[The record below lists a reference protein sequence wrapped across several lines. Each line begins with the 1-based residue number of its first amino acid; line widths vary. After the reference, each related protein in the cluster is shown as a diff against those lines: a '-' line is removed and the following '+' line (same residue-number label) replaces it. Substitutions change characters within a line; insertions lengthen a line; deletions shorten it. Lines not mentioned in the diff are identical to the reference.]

1 MGFWINRYSTK
12 WCGRWAHRGV
22 HIPIFSVL
30 IVDFFLFRLFFL
42 FSTKQKSK
50 QVRKKRVADV
60 ITENND
66 EYTISLMG
74 SSSTYQSD
82 NTVHN
87 IYHESAIWLVKYFHQ
102 ANSLILW
109 NTLCSLD
116 HYEQHQFEW
125 QLAVIAKKKNQSAT

>member
-1 MGFWINRYSTK
+1 MMWSVSTPRCAYSDILCVNCGFFFISFF
-12 WCGRWAHRGV
+12 
-22 HIPIFSVL
+22 FS
-30 IVDFFLFRLFFL
+30 
-42 FSTKQKSK
+42 STKQKSK

-102 ANSLILW
+102 ANSLIL
-109 NTLCSLD
+109 
-116 HYEQHQFEW
+116 
-125 QLAVIAKKKNQSAT
+125 